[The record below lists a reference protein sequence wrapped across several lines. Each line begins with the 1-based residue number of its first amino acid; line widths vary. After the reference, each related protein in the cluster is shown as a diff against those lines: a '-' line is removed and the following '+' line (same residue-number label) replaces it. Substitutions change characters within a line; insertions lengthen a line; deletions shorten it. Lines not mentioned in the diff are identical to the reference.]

1 MLKFV
6 SYDIVFQEIPDE
18 VTLAV
23 NISGCPNGCPGCHSP
38 YLWRDEGRLLVPEE
52 VEALLEQ
59 YGGSVTCLCFMGGD
73 GAPGEVAALARWL
86 REAYPG
92 LRTAWY
98 SGRSRLPEE
107 VDAGLF
113 DYLKLGPYVERCG
126 GLRSRTTNQRLYR
139 IRGERGGVCMED
151 ITARFWCRIPS
162 GLPFGGRQSGLRTVL
177 FYEDRETVFCGGR
190 KRKGKKHG
198 PELVQL

>member
-73 GAPGEVAALARWL
+73 GDPGEVAALARWL

-98 SGRSRLPEE
+98 SGRNRLPEE

-139 IRGERGGVCMED
+139 IRAERGGVRMED
-151 ITARFWCRIPS
+151 ITARFW
-162 GLPFGGRQSGLRTVL
+162 
-177 FYEDRETVFCGGR
+177 
-190 KRKGKKHG
+190 
-198 PELVQL
+198 

>member
-52 VEALLEQ
+52 VEARLEQ

-139 IRGERGGVCMED
+139 IRAERGGVRMED
-151 ITARFWCRIPS
+151 ITARFW
-162 GLPFGGRQSGLRTVL
+162 
-177 FYEDRETVFCGGR
+177 
-190 KRKGKKHG
+190 
-198 PELVQL
+198 

>member
-52 VEALLEQ
+52 VEALLAQ

-98 SGRSRLPEE
+98 SGRNRLPEE

-139 IRGERGGVCMED
+139 IRAERGGVRMED
-151 ITARFWCRIPS
+151 ITARFW
-162 GLPFGGRQSGLRTVL
+162 
-177 FYEDRETVFCGGR
+177 
-190 KRKGKKHG
+190 
-198 PELVQL
+198 

>member
-23 NISGCPNGCPGCHSP
+23 NISGCPNGCPGCRSP
-38 YLWRDEGRLLVPEE
+38 YLWRDEGRPLVPEE

-139 IRGERGGVCMED
+139 IRAERGGVRMED
-151 ITARFWCRIPS
+151 ITARFW
-162 GLPFGGRQSGLRTVL
+162 
-177 FYEDRETVFCGGR
+177 
-190 KRKGKKHG
+190 
-198 PELVQL
+198 

>member
-38 YLWRDEGRLLVPEE
+38 YLWRDEGRPLVPEE

-73 GAPGEVAALARWL
+73 GAPG
-86 REAYPG
+86 
-92 LRTAWY
+92 
-98 SGRSRLPEE
+98 
-107 VDAGLF
+107 
-113 DYLKLGPYVERCG
+113 
-126 GLRSRTTNQRLYR
+126 
-139 IRGERGGVCMED
+139 
-151 ITARFWCRIPS
+151 
-162 GLPFGGRQSGLRTVL
+162 
-177 FYEDRETVFCGGR
+177 
-190 KRKGKKHG
+190 
-198 PELVQL
+198 

>member
-23 NISGCPNGCPGCHSP
+23 NISGGPNGCPGCHSP
-38 YLWRDEGRLLVPEE
+38 YLWRDEGRPLVPEE

-98 SGRSRLPEE
+98 SGRNRLPEE

-139 IRGERGGVCMED
+139 IRAERGGVRMED
-151 ITARFWCRIPS
+151 ITARFW
-162 GLPFGGRQSGLRTVL
+162 
-177 FYEDRETVFCGGR
+177 
-190 KRKGKKHG
+190 
-198 PELVQL
+198 